1 MQIGINLPSG
11 QGHERLTSGV
21 RRSKVKVTGGRS
33 YIWKP
38 GGDII
43 LHLESS
49 RQSHAVSN
57 GNVAFERWWCVAHSC
72 NCPPPVFVIYASC
85 WRTCFVCY
93 FISGISST
101 KTFNSLFEGKQ
112 DKLEAKIDVEHGLLS
127 KLEADKVITRR
138 HRTSIEVKFVN
149 VFLSLL
155 SRTLCCLLT

>member
-1 MQIGINLPSG
+1 MSEPFSMQIGINLSSG
-11 QGHERLTSGV
+11 QGHERLTLGV
-21 RRSKVKVTGGRS
+21 RRSKVKVTGGWS
-33 YIWKP
+33 YIWNP
-38 GGDII
+38 ARDII

-57 GNVAFERWWCVAHSC
+57 GNVAFERQCDDALVL
-72 NCPPPVFVIYASC
+72 
-85 WRTCFVCY
+85 FVCY

-101 KTFNSLFEGKQ
+101 KTFSSLFEGKQ